1 MKNYLFSKWNFYLL
15 LFILVLIIFSPIYYV
30 NSYYKSNTDFPLH
43 AIFAIDLKEKGIDSL
58 PAFTAAHAAWQYLLV
73 FINWLTGFKFQKIGF
88 IISVLSAEITFLI
101 LFLWFWPVLMNNK
114 TSIWKSLTIILGVG
128 LAAPISLLWP
138 LDHHMYLGYIGIT
151 TYHSP
156 TVILLKPF
164 ALLQFILAYKCFDNL
179 VPLKNNQILAA
190 GIVSLIAAY
199 IKPSLAICIL
209 PALGVFAAY
218 RVIQKRYVNFWG
230 LVFGFAVPSVLL
242 LIWQF
247 LVTYYANEAGGVMF
261 LPLGI
266 MSTYSNNLIL
276 KLILSI
282 LFPLLVLIVYFKQAK
297 IDDRLILGWLLLG
310 FGLFFTYFFAES
322 GPRIMDGNFGWGG
335 EIALS
340 LLFVIS
346 TLFYLEMPKKRPWVN
361 VIVQASWILHIV
373 FGVVYYFYCIY
384 NNTYI

>member
-1 MKNYLFSKWNFYLL
+1 
-15 LFILVLIIFSPIYYV
+15 
-30 NSYYKSNTDFPLH
+30 
-43 AIFAIDLKEKGIDSL
+43 
-58 PAFTAAHAAWQYLLV
+58 V

-88 IISVLSAEITFLI
+88 LISVLSAEMTYLI
-101 LFLWFWPVLMNNK
+101 LFLWFWPVLTNIK
-114 TSIWKSLTIILGVG
+114 TSIWKSLAIILGIG

-164 ALLQFILAYKCFDNL
+164 ALIQFILAYKCFDNL
-179 VPLKNNQILAA
+179 MPLKNNQILGA
-190 GIVSLIAAY
+190 GIISLIAAY

-209 PALGVFAAY
+209 PALGFFAAY
-218 RVIQKRYVNFWG
+218 RVIQKRYVNFLG
-230 LVFGFAVPSVLL
+230 LFFGFAVPSVLL

-261 LPLGI
+261 LPLGV

-346 TLFYLEMPKKRPWVN
+346 TLFYLEMPKKQAWVN
-361 VIVQASWILHIV
+361 VVVQTSWILHVV

-384 NNTYI
+384 NSTYI